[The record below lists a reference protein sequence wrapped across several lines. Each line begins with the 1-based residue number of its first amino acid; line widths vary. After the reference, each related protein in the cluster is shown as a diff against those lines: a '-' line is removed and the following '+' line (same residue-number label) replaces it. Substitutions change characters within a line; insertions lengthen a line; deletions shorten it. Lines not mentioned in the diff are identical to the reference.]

1 MFADD
6 GDVLTL
12 EEPEMA
18 CLSALCVEL
27 GEMYNR
33 IFLEC
38 GAVPK

>member
-6 GDVLTL
+6 GVLTL

-18 CLSALCVEL
+18 CFSALCVEL
-27 GEMYNR
+27 GEMHNR